1 MTHEDKG
8 HYAGKHPGK
17 PIDKTISIKITSL
30 AENNNLP
37 CAAAHKAARDLGVS
51 PSDIGIQTD
60 LMEYRISQCQLGLF
74 GYSPEKKKIDP
85 NIEVSKALFTALDKA
100 SSDGKISC
108 SQCWEIADTL
118 KIKRLDLGSACEKI
132 NLRIKPCQLGAF

>member
-8 HYAGKHPGK
+8 HYASKHPGK

-74 GYSPEKKKIDP
+74 GYSPEKKK
-85 NIEVSKALFTALDKA
+85 NRSEY
-100 SSDGKISC
+100 
-108 SQCWEIADTL
+108 
-118 KIKRLDLGSACEKI
+118 
-132 NLRIKPCQLGAF
+132 